1 MTDCATQFIA
11 KLNSLVASLLAMTAG
26 ICNNQA
32 DEYLTLDSAG
42 RGRHRRPSV
51 SRRGARRRIDEAR
64 LARLATDSRA
74 LRYSGLFS
82 RDMIDVVPSETVR
95 GRTPWSLAHTG
106 VKLLAGTAVAFNLMR
121 KLKPAAVV
129 GFGGY
134 PTLPPLLAARLAG
147 IPGIIHDS
155 NAVLGRANRFLSSR
169 VNAIATSLP
178 GVLDRDPALS
188 AKTTTVGT
196 PMRPA
201 ILAAA
206 AVSYDA
212 PVSSGPFRLLVVGGS
227 QGARVMA
234 DIVPGAIER
243 LEPSL
248 WNRLILTQQVREE
261 DMARVRAVYDRLK
274 INAELAPF
282 FGDLPAKFASNHLVV
297 SRSGAGTVAELGAI
311 GRPSILVPLP
321 GSIDQD
327 QFANAGVLSQAG
339 GALRIPQA
347 EFSSDRLAADIS
359 AFAAEPEKLAV
370 MAAAARSVG
379 RLDAAQRMADLVMK
393 VAGI

>member
-1 MTDCATQFIA
+1 MTSSPLI
-11 KLNSLVASLLAMTAG
+11 LLAAG
-26 ICNNQA
+26 GTGGHLFPAEALGVELI
-32 DEYLTLDSAG
+32 
-42 RGRHRRPSV
+42 
-51 SRRGARRRIDEAR
+51 RRGLRV
-64 LARLATDSRA
+64 RLATDSRA

-82 RDMIDVVPSETVR
+82 RDTIDVVPSETVR
-95 GRTPWSLAHTG
+95 GRNPRALARTA
-106 VKLLAGTAVAFNLMR
+106 VLLAAGTAVSLNLMR
-121 KLKPAAVV
+121 RLKPAAVV

-134 PTLPPLLAARLAG
+134 PTLPPLLAARLSG
-147 IPGIIHDS
+147 VPGIIHEA

-169 VNAIATSLP
+169 VSAIATSLP

-188 AKTTTVGT
+188 GKTTTVGT

-206 AVSYDA
+206 AVKYTA
-212 PVSSGPFRLLVVGGS
+212 PELTGPLRLLVVGGS

-234 DIVPGAIER
+234 DVVPGAIER

-248 WNRLILTQQVREE
+248 WNRLVLTQQVREE

-274 INAELAPF
+274 INCELAPF
-282 FGDLPAKFASNHLVV
+282 FSDLPARLASNHLVV
-297 SRSGAGTVAELGAI
+297 SRSGAGTVAELAAI

-327 QFANAGVLSQAG
+327 QFANAGVLAQVNG
-339 GALRIPQA
+339 GLRIAQA
-347 EFSSDRLAADIS
+347 EFSSDRLAAEIS
-359 AFAAEPEKLAV
+359 ALAAEPARLAA

-379 RLDAAQRMADLVMK
+379 RLDAAERLADLVLK
-393 VAGI
+393 TAGI

>member
-1 MTDCATQFIA
+1 MSISP
-11 KLNSLVASLLAMTAG
+11 LILLAAG
-26 ICNNQA
+26 GTGGHLFPA
-32 DEYLTLDSAG
+32 EALGVELMK
-42 RGRHRRPSV
+42 RGLRV
-51 SRRGARRRIDEAR
+51 
-64 LARLATDSRA
+64 RLATDSRA

-95 GRTPWSLAHTG
+95 GRTPWSLAYTG
-106 VKLLAGTAVAFNLMR
+106 IMLAAGTVVALNLMR
-121 KLKPAAVV
+121 RLRPAAVV

-147 IPGIIHDS
+147 IPGIIHDA
-155 NAVLGRANRFLSSR
+155 NAVLGRANRFLSGR

-178 GVLDRDPALS
+178 GVLDRDPALA

-206 AVSYDA
+206 AVNYAA
-212 PVSSGPFRLLVVGGS
+212 PDPAGPFRLLVVGGS

-248 WNRLILTQQVREE
+248 WSRLVLTQQVREE

-274 INAELAPF
+274 INAGTGAVLHR
-282 FGDLPAKFASNHLVV
+282 FAGAA
-297 SRSGAGTVAELGAI
+297 RIQPSGGL
-311 GRPSILVPLP
+311 
-321 GSIDQD
+321 
-327 QFANAGVLSQAG
+327 
-339 GALRIPQA
+339 ALRRRHRRRTRRHRSPV
-347 EFSSDRLAADIS
+347 D
-359 AFAAEPEKLAV
+359 PG
-370 MAAAARSVG
+370 AAARFDRSGPVRQCRRAGAGG
-379 RLDAAQRMADLVMK
+379 RRLTDRASGIHAPTGWRPKSPRSPPSRPGSRRWPPPRAAS
-393 VAGI
+393 AGSMPPSGWPIWW

>member
-1 MTDCATQFIA
+1 M
-11 KLNSLVASLLAMTAG
+11 
-26 ICNNQA
+26 
-32 DEYLTLDSAG
+32 
-42 RGRHRRPSV
+42 
-51 SRRGARRRIDEAR
+51 
-64 LARLATDSRA
+64 
-74 LRYSGLFS
+74 
-82 RDMIDVVPSETVR
+82 
-95 GRTPWSLAHTG
+95 
-106 VKLLAGTAVAFNLMR
+106 
-121 KLKPAAVV
+121 V

-134 PTLPPLLAARLAG
+134 PTLPPLLAARLFG
-147 IPGIIHDS
+147 VPGIIHDA

-169 VNAIATSLP
+169 VSAIATSLP
-178 GVLDRDPALS
+178 GVLDRDPAL
-188 AKTTTVGT
+188 AGKTTTVGT

-206 AVSYDA
+206 AVKFAS
-212 PVSSGPFRLLVVGGS
+212 PEPNGPLRLLVVGGS

-243 LEPSL
+243 LEPAL
-248 WNRLILTQQVREE
+248 WSRLILTQQVREE

-282 FGDLPAKFASNHLVV
+282 FADLPARLASSHLVV

-327 QFANAGVLSQAG
+327 QFANAGVLAQAG
-339 GALRIPQA
+339 GALRIAQA
-347 EFSSDRLAADIS
+347 DFTPDRLAAEIS
-359 AFAAEPEKLAV
+359 ALAAEPARLTA
-370 MAAAARSVG
+370 MAAGARTVG
-379 RLDAAQRMADLVMK
+379 RLDAAERLADLVMK

>member
-1 MTDCATQFIA
+1 MNTPTP
-11 KLNSLVASLLAMTAG
+11 NSAPLILLAAG
-26 ICNNQA
+26 GTGGHLFPAEALGVELI
-32 DEYLTLDSAG
+32 
-42 RGRHRRPSV
+42 
-51 SRRGARRRIDEAR
+51 RRGMRVR
-64 LARLATDSRA
+64 LVTDSRA

-82 RDMIDVVPSETVR
+82 KDTIDVVPSETVR
-95 GRTPWSLAHTG
+95 GRSPLSLARTG
-106 VKLLAGTAVAFNLMR
+106 IMLASGTAVAYHLMR

-134 PTLPPLLAARLAG
+134 PTVPPLLAARLFG
-147 IPGIIHDS
+147 TPGIIHDA
-155 NAVLGRANRFLSSR
+155 NAVLGRANRFLSRYAS
-169 VNAIATSLP
+169 AIATSLP
-178 GVLDRDPALS
+178 GVLDRDPALA

-206 AVSYDA
+206 AVKFIV
-212 PVSSGPFRLLVVGGS
+212 PEPTGQLRLLVVGGS

-261 DMARVRAVYDRLK
+261 DMTRVRSIYDRLK

-282 FGDLPAKFASNHLVV
+282 FSDLPARLASSHLVV
-297 SRSGAGTVAELGAI
+297 SRSGAGTVAELAAI

-327 QFANAGVLSQAG
+327 QFANAGVLSKAD
-339 GALRIPQA
+339 GALRIPQD
-347 EFSSDRLAADIS
+347 EFTPDRLAAEIS
-359 AFAAEPEKLAV
+359 TFAAEPARLSA
-370 MAAAARSVG
+370 MAKAARTVG
-379 RLDAAQRMADLVMK
+379 RLDAAERLADLVMK
-393 VAGI
+393 TAGI